1 MMYVVGFIVLSAFI
15 QVPLL
20 RFGPRGIHVA
30 ALVLVGAGVSVLV
43 YQALAYVRLGFLD
56 PFFLVAAAVE
66 FGIALLVGA
75 VAAFFM
81 RREAKPST

>member
-1 MMYVVGFIVLSAFI
+1 MYVVGFVVLSAVI
-15 QVPLL
+15 QGLLL
-20 RFGPRGIHVA
+20 RLSAGRVHVA
-30 ALVLVGAGVSVLV
+30 ASVLTGAIICV
-43 YQALAYVRLGFLD
+43 LAYQAFVYINSGSLD